1 MDSTSP
7 IRTSYAQASPYAFP
21 LRPEEYAPGP
31 VPTMEEWR
39 QLWAAWELVTL
50 KMIPKEALLEQ
61 PIPLRNPLLFY
72 LGHIPTFE
80 DIHLS
85 RATKEPPTEP
95 KFYRQIFERGID
107 PDVDDPTQCHDHSET
122 PDTWP
127 EVQDILAYRV
137 KVCRRIEALYKNEK
151 PWSERAIGRA
161 LWIGFEHEGLHLETF
176 LWMSVLSP
184 NIQPP
189 LGIPR
194 PDFVAMAKKASQERV
209 KNQWFNIKPR
219 TFYIGINDS
228 DNDDE
233 GGPDDF
239 FAWDNERNP
248 YPALVD
254 GFEAQA
260 RPVCIEEYAA
270 YLVKTSQV
278 DQLPITWVSK
288 TERNDEPIANGRDV
302 HEVKVFIKGL
312 AIKTVYGHIPLELAL
327 DWPVYTSYNEAEA
340 YANWA
345 GARLPTLHETRSI
358 HRQVEEEKTPKDRP
372 RSKRDDIY
380 TDLTGC
386 NVGFHNFH
394 PTPVTQNGDRLC
406 GQGDM
411 GGAYEWTSSFFA
423 PQPGFQ
429 PMDIY
434 PGYSADFMDEK
445 HIAVVGGTWA
455 LHPRIS
461 GKNTFLNWWQKP
473 YKYPWV
479 ALRLVR
485 DASSPGHLK

>member
-1 MDSTSP
+1 MRVRTDLDGDHAGLTS
-7 IRTSYAQASPYAFP
+7 S
-21 LRPEEYAPGP
+21 
-31 VPTMEEWR
+31 
-39 QLWAAWELVTL
+39 
-50 KMIPKEALLEQ
+50 
-61 PIPLRNPLLFY
+61 
-72 LGHIPTFE
+72 
-80 DIHLS
+80 
-85 RATKEPPTEP
+85 
-95 KFYRQIFERGID
+95 
-107 PDVDDPTQCHDHSET
+107 
-122 PDTWP
+122 
-127 EVQDILAYRV
+127 
-137 KVCRRIEALYKNEK
+137 
-151 PWSERAIGRA
+151 
-161 LWIGFEHEGLHLETF
+161 GLHLETF

-184 NIQPP
+184 YILPP

-194 PDFVAMAKKASQERV
+194 PDFVAMAKNAGQERV
-209 KNQWFNIKPR
+209 ENQWFNIKPR
-219 TFYIGINDS
+219 TFCIGINDS
-228 DNDDE
+228 DNDDD

-278 DQLPITWVSK
+278 DQLPITWISK
-288 TERNDEPIANGRDV
+288 TERTDEPIANGQNFQ
-302 HEVKVFIKGL
+302 EVKKFINGL

-358 HRQVEEEKTPKDRP
+358 HRQVEEERTSEIRPK
-372 RSKRDDIY
+372 SKRDDIY

-394 PTPVTQNGDRLC
+394 PTPVTQNGNRLC

-434 PGYSADFMDEK
+434 PGYS
-445 HIAVVGGTWA
+445 
-455 LHPRIS
+455 
-461 GKNTFLNWWQKP
+461 GK
-473 YKYPWV
+473 
-479 ALRLVR
+479 
-485 DASSPGHLK
+485 